1 MEHEIR
7 HLVLALER
15 KKRRAEEAGVERL
28 GEVEGTKLARLQR
41 IHELS
46 TKIRL
51 KTFVDKEMYQEVKT
65 ASQSPASSA
74 VLHFGTSKEMY
85 THTHTHA
92 RTHSLTHSRARAHTH
107 TQLMSKHTTA
117 EEAVELLEEVKSKLK
132 RRENHCHKQMVLDGA
147 LWNEEVVSMCM
158 CCKTNNTLIH
168 A

>member
-65 ASQSPASSA
+65 APGTDHPSCPV
-74 VLHFGTSKEMY
+74 VLRLPG
-85 THTHTHA
+85 
-92 RTHSLTHSRARAHTH
+92 
-107 TQLMSKHTTA
+107 
-117 EEAVELLEEVKSKLK
+117 
-132 RRENHCHKQMVLDGA
+132 RR
-147 LWNEEVVSMCM
+147 
-158 CCKTNNTLIH
+158 
-168 A
+168 